1 MKLFEKISD
10 WLSNILLPMSNET
23 IKVVVLCI
31 VTATTFWFFNAL
43 NDNYTTRIS
52 YPIEFNYPDSAM
64 VVVEELPDNVK
75 INVSGGGWNL
85 LRKTFWFTI
94 DPVVIEL
101 EDPAN
106 EKFVLGS
113 TLYPTISDQMTEIQL
128 NFIETDTLW
137 VAIDSLKQ
145 QKSVLKFDSAA
156 VKLAPNFR
164 ITSSI
169 SLSTDTAIFKGPKRF
184 VDSIP
189 SEIIL
194 KTKKDAIDSDFKEDI
209 MLSTFGSSLV
219 RRNPVEVE
227 VRFQVARFINQE
239 LMLPFK
245 MINVPTDSFNY
256 KMIDSLATLKFQ
268 IREELANQYNL
279 DSFSIVVDYE
289 LMSPNDSTVIP
300 ILESSPNMLK
310 ATDIKLDTLNYN
322 YSKN

>member
-1 MKLFEKISD
+1 MALLQLPLFGF
-10 WLSNILLPMSNET
+10 LML
-23 IKVVVLCI
+23 
-31 VTATTFWFFNAL
+31 L

-94 DPVVIEL
+94 DPVFIEL

-169 SLSTDTAIFKGPKRF
+169 SLSTDTAIFTGPKRF

-194 KTKKDAIDSDFKEDI
+194 KTKRDAIDSDFKEDI

-300 ILESSPNMLK
+300 RLESSPNMLK

>member
-1 MKLFEKISD
+1 LKQFEKISD

-52 YPIEFNYPDSAM
+52 YPIEFNFKDSAV

-75 INVSGGGWNL
+75 INVNGGGWNL

-101 EDPAN
+101 EDPTN

-128 NFIETDTLW
+128 NFIESDTLW

-156 VKLAPNFR
+156 VKLAPNFK
-164 ITSSI
+164 ITSPI
-169 SLSTDTAIFKGPKRF
+169 SLSTDTAIFTGPKRF

-194 KTKKDAIDSDFKEDI
+194 KTKRENIDNDFEEDI
-209 MLSTFGSSLV
+209 MLSTYGSSLV

-227 VRFQVARFINQE
+227 VQFQVAKFINQE

-245 MINVPTDSFNY
+245 MINVPADSFNY

-268 IREELANQYNL
+268 IREELANQYSL
-279 DSFSIVVDYE
+279 DSFTIVVDYK

-300 ILESSPNMLK
+300 RLESTPKMLK
-310 ATDIKLDTLNYN
+310 AASIELDTLNYN
-322 YSKN
+322 YSTN

>member
-1 MKLFEKISD
+1 
-10 WLSNILLPMSNET
+10 
-23 IKVVVLCI
+23 
-31 VTATTFWFFNAL
+31 
-43 NDNYTTRIS
+43 
-52 YPIEFNYPDSAM
+52 
-64 VVVEELPDNVK
+64 
-75 INVSGGGWNL
+75 
-85 LRKTFWFTI
+85 
-94 DPVVIEL
+94 
-101 EDPAN
+101 
-106 EKFVLGS
+106 
-113 TLYPTISDQMTEIQL
+113 MTEIQL

-169 SLSTDTAIFKGPKRF
+169 SLSTDTAIFTGPKRF

-194 KTKKDAIDSDFKEDI
+194 KTKRDAIDSDFKEDI

-227 VRFQVARFINQE
+227 VRFQVAKFINQE

-300 ILESSPNMLK
+300 RLESSPNMLK

>member
-1 MKLFEKISD
+1 
-10 WLSNILLPMSNET
+10 MSNET

-52 YPIEFNYPDSAM
+52 YPIEFSYPDSAM

-113 TLYPTISDQMTEIQL
+113 TLYPTISDQMTEVQL

-137 VAIDSLKQ
+137 VQIDSLKQ
-145 QKSVLKFDSAA
+145 QKSALKFDSTG
-156 VKLAPNFR
+156 VKLSPNFR

-169 SLSTDTAIFKGPKRF
+169 SLSTDTAIFTGPKSYI
-184 VDSIP
+184 DSIP
-189 SEIIL
+189 SEVII
-194 KTKKDAIDSDFKEDI
+194 KSKRENIDSDFDEDI
-209 MLSTFGSSLV
+209 MLSTYGSSLV

-227 VRFQVARFINQE
+227 VRFKVAKFINQE

-256 KMIDSLATLKFQ
+256 KMLDSLATLKFQ
-268 IREELANQYNL
+268 IREELANQYSL
-279 DSFSIVVDYE
+279 DSFRIVVDYDG
-289 LMSPNDSTVIP
+289 MSPTDSTVVP
-300 ILESSPNMLK
+300 ILEASPNMLK
-310 ATDIKLDTLNYN
+310 NANIKLDTLNYN
-322 YSKN
+322 YSAD

>member
-1 MKLFEKISD
+1 LKLFEKISD

-156 VKLAPNFR
+156 VKLASNFR

-169 SLSTDTAIFKGPKRF
+169 SLSTDTAIFTGPKRF